1 MLIPITDRIKMVKAS
16 SETGLL
22 VANSLLV
29 EDEQKLLIDTGFGRE
44 NVNTFKNISVDY
56 VVNSHFHEDHVMYN
70 WIFPEAKLFVP
81 REDAE
86 GISSRQTYIDW
97 YGFRELDGQNVQ
109 DWIFE
114 AFEWREYQTDHMFAE
129 GHKWE
134 LGNTTVEALH
144 TPGHTRG
151 HYAFWLEK
159 ERVLFAADVALTPT
173 GPWYG
178 NMTSDVDDFIA
189 SIGRLK
195 ALKPQVVVSS
205 HRSLIE
211 KNIDEQFDRYVE
223 VIFEREKKLLK
234 YLETAHTAEE
244 ITAQKFLY
252 GYQPAE
258 LVQSFFERVHVHTH
272 LKRLLKLGWIEEVNG
287 KYRSTR

>member
-1 MLIPITDRIKMVKAS
+1 MLIPITDRINMVKAS
-16 SETGLL
+16 NEAGLL
-22 VANSLLV
+22 VSNSLLV
-29 EDEQKLLIDTGFGRE
+29 NDERNLLIDTGFGRE
-44 NVNTFKNISVDY
+44 NANALKNTSVDFL
-56 VVNSHFHEDHVMYN
+56 VNSHFHEDHVMFN
-70 WIFPEAKLFVP
+70 WVFPDAALFVP
-81 REDAE
+81 QEDAE
-86 GISSRQTYIDW
+86 GISSRQAYIDW
-97 YGFRELDGQNVQ
+97 YGFQILDGQTVQ

-114 AFEWREYQTDHMFAE
+114 AFEWREYQADHLFTE

-134 LGNTTVEALH
+134 LGNTTVQALH
-144 TPGHTRG
+144 TPGHTKG
-151 HYAFWLEK
+151 HYSFWMEK

-178 NMTSDVDDFIA
+178 NVTSDVDDFIS

-211 KNIDEQFDRYVE
+211 KNIDEYFDRYLA
-223 VIFEREKKLLK
+223 VIFEREEKLLK
-234 YLETAHTAEE
+234 YLQTFHTAEE

-258 LVQSFFERVHVHTH
+258 LVQAFFERVHVYTH
-272 LKRLLKLGWIEEVNG
+272 LKRLLKLGWVEEVDG